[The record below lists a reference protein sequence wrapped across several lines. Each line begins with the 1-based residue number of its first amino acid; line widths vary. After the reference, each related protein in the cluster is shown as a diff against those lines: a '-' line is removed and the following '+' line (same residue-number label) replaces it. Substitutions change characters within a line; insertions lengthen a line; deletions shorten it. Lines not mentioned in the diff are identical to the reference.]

1 MDHETELRE
10 AGDSCLETVLGLV
23 MGIVCL
29 PGSAGGRALWQIHKD
44 NRDGGLRGY
53 LGPSPHLRELLVS
66 SLPPPHTLKSTF
78 LFKWKE
84 EGTANPG
91 G

>member
-1 MDHETELRE
+1 MDHGTELRE

-44 NRDGGLRGY
+44 NRDGGLSRVP
-53 LGPSPHLRELLVS
+53 GPQSSPEGAPGVIS
-66 SLPPPHTLKSTF
+66 SPTPHPEVHILIQTERRRYS
-78 LFKWKE
+78 
-84 EGTANPG
+84 
-91 G
+91 

>member
-1 MDHETELRE
+1 MGQSSGRLVIPVLRLSWDLSWELSVYLDLQE
-10 AGDSCLETVLGLV
+10 AV
-23 MGIVCL
+23 
-29 PGSAGGRALWQIHKD
+29 PFGRYIRITGMEAF
-44 NRDGGLRGY
+44 RGY

-78 LFKWKE
+78 LFKRKE